1 MLLGKGAKD
10 AGPSTRSALLP
21 LMAESY
27 LTYFATTRYPTA
39 SLLALR
45 PFSLSAAVVVGR
57 GYDDGGG
64 DSSSCG
70 VRLLL
75 AVVECRSMHARM

>member
-27 LTYFATTRYPTA
+27 LTYFATTRYY
-39 SLLALR
+39 SLDLV
-45 PFSLSAAVVVGR
+45 SAGVRGETIKIEIKTKPYCCVGFLLCGR
-57 GYDDGGG
+57 GWI
-64 DSSSCG
+64 
-70 VRLLL
+70 
-75 AVVECRSMHARM
+75 

>member
-27 LTYFATTRYPTA
+27 LTYFATTRCGNLA
-39 SLLALR
+39 SSFL
-45 PFSLSAAVVVGR
+45 
-57 GYDDGGG
+57 
-64 DSSSCG
+64 
-70 VRLLL
+70 
-75 AVVECRSMHARM
+75 